1 MKDIFITKLTLEK
14 VRNLD
19 CIEIPLSEKNRKH
32 LIFTGKNGS
41 GKTTILKG
49 LSIYLNGIATT
60 DDLSRAQKN
69 LLIDKRNFESAKE
82 RKKPQVELLEIEK
95 RIQHYEQRIWDI
107 KRGFDVEMSCPQE
120 EVHFSFEAGEFVI
133 AYYKAERIFTAE
145 APKHVEKVALK
156 ENYSIYENP
165 RTDFVKYLLDLKM
178 TQALSQTSKKREK
191 ADGIQQW
198 FDNFEALLQDLFEN
212 KELRLEFDEETFR
225 FTIQEPEKEPYDFNT
240 LSSGYAAA
248 LDIVVDLMIRMEKQ
262 TERKFQYN
270 MPGIVLIDEIET
282 HLHLELQK
290 KILRLLTTMFPKIQF
305 IVTTHSPFILNSLEQ
320 AVIYDLEQHLLVENG
335 LADIPYDGI
344 VEGYFGAD
352 VLSDKLKEKFGRY
365 QTLVQKESLTDD
377 DFEEITNLEMFLDEI
392 PDYLALGLTTEYQR
406 LKLELSKREDLYD

>member
-305 IVTTHSPFILNSLEQ
+305 IVTTHSPFILNSLDQ

-392 PDYLALGLTTEYQR
+392 PDYLALRLTTEYQR